1 MKVVVTG
8 GAGYI
13 GSHAAKALRDQGYEP
28 VVIDNL
34 ERGHEWAVQFGPLV
48 KLDIR
53 QTGLLA
59 KALAEIKPVAVMHFA
74 ALALVA
80 ESVEKPELYY
90 DNNVGGTLSLLN
102 AMNSAGVKNLIFSST
117 CATYQPHEKPFTES
131 DLQQPVNPYGASK
144 LMAEQ
149 VIRDFSLAHEMNYQ
163 FLRYFNV
170 AGSDSEGLIGEAHEP
185 ETHIIPLLLQ
195 TAAGKRDAFTLFGSD
210 YPTPDGTCVRD
221 YIHVED
227 LITAHF
233 LAMKRSLDGGTS
245 EAFNLSLNQGYS
257 NKQVVESVRKRAGV
271 EFPVQMGDRRP
282 GDPAQLIGD
291 SAKARELLS
300 WKPEHDLDSMIDSAW
315 KWFQSYQIGS

>member
-1 MKVVVTG
+1 MSNTILVTG

-13 GSHAAKALRDQGYEP
+13 GSHAVFALQQQGNE
-28 VVIDNL
+28 VIILDNL
-34 ERGHEWAVQFGPLV
+34 VNGHRYIAESVLGA
-48 KLDIR
+48 KLIVGDIGDR
-53 QTGLLA
+53 QLLEQIF
-59 KALAEIKPVAVMHFA
+59 KEHQITAVMHFA

-195 TAAGKRDAFTLFGSD
+195 TAAG
-210 YPTPDGTCVRD
+210 
-221 YIHVED
+221 
-227 LITAHF
+227 
-233 LAMKRSLDGGTS
+233 
-245 EAFNLSLNQGYS
+245 
-257 NKQVVESVRKRAGV
+257 
-271 EFPVQMGDRRP
+271 
-282 GDPAQLIGD
+282 
-291 SAKARELLS
+291 
-300 WKPEHDLDSMIDSAW
+300 
-315 KWFQSYQIGS
+315 